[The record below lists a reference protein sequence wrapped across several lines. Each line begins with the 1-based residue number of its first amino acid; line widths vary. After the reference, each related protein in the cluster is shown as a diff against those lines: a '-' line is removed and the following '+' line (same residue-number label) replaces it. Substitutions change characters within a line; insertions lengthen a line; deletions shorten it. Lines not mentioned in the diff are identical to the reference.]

1 MPELDRIDR
10 KLLRALQA
18 DGRATNVELAERVN
32 LSHTPCLRRVR
43 KLEASGVIKRYTAV
57 VDQAAIG
64 LDIGAFA
71 FGRRDRNTAAKG
83 EAFERSVAGLSE
95 VMECCVVTGSHDY
108 VLRIVARDLGAYERF
123 VKEKLATIKGVADIE
138 TTIILNQTMLRSVL
152 PL

>member
-57 VDQAAIG
+57 VEQGAIG

-71 FGRRDRNTAAKG
+71 FVKLDRNTAAKG
-83 EAFERSVAGLSE
+83 EAFERSVASLSE

-123 VKEKLATIKGVADIE
+123 VKEKLATIEGVADIE
-138 TTIILNQTMLRSVL
+138 TTIILNQTMLRSML

>member
-10 KLLRALQA
+10 KLLRALQS

-57 VDQAAIG
+57 VEQGAIG

-71 FGRRDRNTAAKG
+71 FVKLDRNTAAKG
-83 EAFERSVAGLSE
+83 EAFERSVASLSE

-123 VKEKLATIKGVADIE
+123 VKEKLATIEGVADIE
-138 TTIILNQTMLRSVL
+138 TTIILNQTMLRSML